1 MFGASLWFILLAM
14 FYYEYVPE
22 DAFAEQEAAL
32 KPTEAAEKK
41 LEDETTEEK
50 DETSGNTE
58 KENEAFKSDEA
69 THESAD
75 L

>member
-41 LEDETTEEK
+41 LEDETTEEQSTE
-50 DETSGNTE
+50 ETEEKTE
-58 KENEAFKSDEA
+58 DKKEE
-69 THESAD
+69 
-75 L
+75 

>member
-1 MFGASLWFILLAM
+1 MFGASLWFILLAI

-32 KPTEAAEKK
+32 KAPEVDEEK
-41 LEDETTEEK
+41 LEDETTK
-50 DETSGNTE
+50 V
-58 KENEAFKSDEA
+58 NEAFESDEKTNA
-69 THESAD
+69 ETAD

>member
-1 MFGASLWFILLAM
+1 MFGASLWFILLAI

-32 KPTEAAEKK
+32 KAPETAENKLEGESTEA
-41 LEDETTEEK
+41 K
-50 DETSGNTE
+50 DEATDNTE

-69 THESAD
+69 THQSAD

>member
-1 MFGASLWFILLAM
+1 MFGASLWFILLAI

-32 KPTEAAEKK
+32 KAPEEAAEKK
-41 LEDETTEEK
+41 LEDETT
-50 DETSGNTE
+50 GNTE

>member
-1 MFGASLWFILLAM
+1 MFGASLWFILLAI

-32 KPTEAAEKK
+32 KAPVEEDKK
-41 LEDETTEEK
+41 L
-50 DETSGNTE
+50 
-58 KENEAFKSDEA
+58 ENEAFKSDEV

>member
-1 MFGASLWFILLAM
+1 MFGASLWFILLAI

-32 KPTEAAEKK
+32 KAPEAAEKK

-50 DETSGNTE
+50 EETTGNTE

>member
-1 MFGASLWFILLAM
+1 MFGASLWFILLAI

-32 KPTEAAEKK
+32 KAPETANK
-41 LEDETTEEK
+41 LEDESTEEK
-50 DETSGNTE
+50 NETTDKTE

>member
-1 MFGASLWFILLAM
+1 MFGASLWFILLAI

-32 KPTEAAEKK
+32 KAPETAETK
-41 LEDETTEEK
+41 LEDESTEEK
-50 DETSGNTE
+50 GETTDNTE

-69 THESAD
+69 THQSAD

>member
-1 MFGASLWFILLAM
+1 MFGASLWFILLAI

-32 KPTEAAEKK
+32 KAPEAAVKK
-41 LEDETTEEK
+41 VEDETTEEK
-50 DETSGNTE
+50 EVTTGNTE

>member
-1 MFGASLWFILLAM
+1 MFGASIWFILLAI

-22 DAFAEQEAAL
+22 DAFSEQEAAL
-32 KPTEAAEKK
+32 KAPETAETK
-41 LEDETTEEK
+41 LEDESTEAK
-50 DETSGNTE
+50 DETKHNTE
-58 KENEAFKSDEA
+58 KENEAFKSDET

>member
-1 MFGASLWFILLAM
+1 MFGASLWFILLAI

-32 KPTEAAEKK
+32 KAPEVAEEKM
-41 LEDETTEEK
+41 EDETT
-50 DETSGNTE
+50 
-58 KENEAFKSDEA
+58 KENEAFESDEKTNA
-69 THESAD
+69 ETAD

>member
-1 MFGASLWFILLAM
+1 MFGASLWFILLAI

-32 KPTEAAEKK
+32 KAPENK
-41 LEDETTEEK
+41 LEDESKEEK
-50 DETSGNTE
+50 GETTDNTE

-69 THESAD
+69 THQSAD

>member
-1 MFGASLWFILLAM
+1 MFGASLWFILLAI

-32 KPTEAAEKK
+32 KAPVEEEKK
-41 LEDETTEEK
+41 LEDET
-50 DETSGNTE
+50 TE
-58 KENEAFKSDEA
+58 KENEAFKSDEV

>member
-1 MFGASLWFILLAM
+1 MFGGSLWFILLAIV
-14 FYYEYVPE
+14 YYEYVSE

-32 KPTEAAEKK
+32 KAPEIAETK
-41 LEDETTEEK
+41 LEDESTEEK
-50 DETSGNTE
+50 DETTDNTE

-69 THESAD
+69 THQSAD

>member
-1 MFGASLWFILLAM
+1 MFGASLWFILLAI

-32 KPTEAAEKK
+32 KAPVEEEEKK
-41 LEDETTEEK
+41 LEDET
-50 DETSGNTE
+50 TE
-58 KENEAFKSDEA
+58 KENEAFKSDEV

>member
-1 MFGASLWFILLAM
+1 MFGASLWFIFLEI
-14 FYYEYVPE
+14 FYYEYVSE

-32 KPTEAAEKK
+32 KAPETTNK
-41 LEDETTEEK
+41 LEDETT
-50 DETSGNTE
+50 DNTE